1 MTTYEFVASSMDSLD
16 RLQAEVIV
24 LPFFSDERPL
34 TGAAAL
40 IDWRMCGALSRKL
53 LAGHLDGHFGEKGM
67 IAAPPRLKAEGLLL
81 VGLGPMNSFDRGV
94 AKRACS
100 VIAGAL
106 RESMVTTAAMVLPGR
121 SLRLIPALD
130 VMQLWLDASKND
142 ETLEE
147 VSVIERAEEHR
158 TLGSLLVGLRRQ
170 SESPLG
176 EHP

>member
-1 MTTYEFVASSMDSLD
+1 MTAYEFVAPSMDSLD
-16 RLQAEVIV
+16 RLEAEVIA

-53 LAGHLDGHFGEKGM
+53 LAGHLQGHFGEKGM
-67 IAAPPRLKAEGLLL
+67 VAAPPRLKAEGLLL
-81 VGLGPMNSFDRGV
+81 VGLGPMNSFDRSV

-121 SLRLIPALD
+121 SVGLIPALD
-130 VMQLWLDASKND
+130 VMQLWLDASKSD